1 MFRELRQGGS
11 RVVATSWR
19 QAIRPS
25 HARHTG
31 VRTAWQPAPFP
42 KSAPKVCYADAGLAG
57 FGFVSGGI
65 LVTEAANPDKH
76 VHALNIY
83 EYLTDSFAMVAGRIQ
98 TEWEDE
104 NRRVLL
110 GLIASNTAVFG
121 LWKMSKIHPRLGK
134 FMWSNF
140 ACSFNG
146 VGLEKR
152 VHTLL
157 TSAFSH
163 NTILHLGVN
172 MFMLW
177 HFGSALLP
185 PTESETTQR
194 VRRRQLIQDASWLKS
209 TIRQYQEV
217 IQQPRSLNR
226 YEFLEIYFTSAIAS
240 SVLSAVVS
248 GLLGMGH
255 VYSIG
260 ASGAVFGVLTA
271 YCVMHPDREL
281 LLYGALPITSDEML
295 KLSVAIN
302 GIGSIFQHAKVRA
315 FASFATDVDFVG
327 HLGGQAAAYAM
338 TPQ

>member
-1 MFRELRQGGS
+1 
-11 RVVATSWR
+11 
-19 QAIRPS
+19 
-25 HARHTG
+25 
-31 VRTAWQPAPFP
+31 
-42 KSAPKVCYADAGLAG
+42 
-57 FGFVSGGI
+57 
-65 LVTEAANPDKH
+65 
-76 VHALNIY
+76 
-83 EYLTDSFAMVAGRIQ
+83 MVAGRIQ

-255 VYSIG
+255 GTPALLVILLSTSLVYSIG

-271 YCVMHPDREL
+271 YCVMHPDREVGNVVLATL
-281 LLYGALPITSDEML
+281 LLYGALPISSDEML

-302 GIGSIFQHAKVRA
+302 GIGSIFQHAKVCA